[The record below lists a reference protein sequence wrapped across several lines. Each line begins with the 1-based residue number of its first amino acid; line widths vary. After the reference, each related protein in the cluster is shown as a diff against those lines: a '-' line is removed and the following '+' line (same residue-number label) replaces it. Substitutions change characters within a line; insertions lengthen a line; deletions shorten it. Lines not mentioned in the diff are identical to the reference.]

1 MRKTFRA
8 TARTESLVA
17 ADAGPNPDSVCA
29 SCEGGIMVSM
39 SRFKQFFVFAIAL
52 STAVFAITS
61 SVLAGTTGA
70 IQGFVTDVDGRAIAD
85 AAVSAAA
92 PSYATHTVTGP
103 SGFYA
108 LNGLPLD
115 TYTLTFSKTGYQ
127 PVIIPG
133 VTTSQDSAA
142 RINAKL
148 YNETRTLARVTVRGT
163 TSLIQ
168 PTQTA
173 DTYVVNQTTL
183 SNLNGTPQDPNGFQ
197 AFNSLPGVTTDNF
210 GYPVIRAGAENDVGY
225 QLDGVDNT
233 DPVTGQFLNAV
244 TLNGARSVQLST
256 GGYDVSNGNTN
267 SGVINEVIDRG
278 AYPGSGQSTARS
290 FFSTFGHELSMDWGN
305 ASPDN
310 KFSYYFSYDGQ
321 RDGVEYG
328 DKRSL
333 LPNNVAANDFFT
345 TNDEVMN
352 LFYHLGRDNKDEI
365 QFLSN
370 LSSQT
375 FNFGFEVNPAIAPYA
390 SNNSNVIF
398 GTENFVDDGGN
409 DVGAIPQSD
418 YFTLFPG
425 QHLTN
430 QNIGVADT
438 QTFSSVIDKLQFK
451 RQLTASSFADFRL
464 FKTQEN
470 LIFRYPYDVG
480 SFSDFY
486 EDLDTQG
493 KGVSFDYANQLSD
506 KHEVGFGGD
515 GTYYGNHY
523 LAGFPS
529 FENVAEPLEDLACL
543 SPANVFPDPGGP
555 FSAFGPSSA
564 PNGGW
569 GGCYIAP
576 LNAAVNAYNGT
587 PGNTPIGLAPL
598 ATDAGHA
605 PLLSYVND
613 FSYTNDPVHRYD
625 LWVKDRWQPNDRFTA
640 DLGLR
645 FDQEVYG
652 LPPNAAA
659 ANTSYYI
666 APDPANPNN
675 PIVGTIAGAAIGK
688 DVTAPS
694 QVSPRLALSYELNTA
709 NTFRFSFGKNI
720 EFVPSSAVE
729 NTYQI
734 PASLA
739 NCNIANGCFVPLPGF
754 GTFNH
759 VSNLYQQVLL
769 DLTTNNFAPYTPVRP
784 QRAVNYDASWEHDF
798 GGGNELRI
806 TPYYRKG
813 TDYVVSSSQLLFT
826 NRVTG
831 LPVFGPPHES
841 NAGVNENTGVE
852 LAFDSRRNVGLS
864 ASLALTYDNTFANY
878 DSDFFPSVNAAALA
892 ANHLFHVSYVAPI
905 TATANLVWNSR
916 HGTHVSATIPFE
928 SGYPYGVGKRVYIFQ
943 TNANGVSVP
952 VSVLNTDV
960 NNPNGASDAYYFT
973 DSNTGAIIGSRGTPE
988 GNDPGSIRAPSIT
1001 TLDMTISQELGG
1013 SDRGYEIGL
1022 RGQNLLGNYRPDA
1035 PYNNFWYENCGFG
1048 VACGPNN
1055 AQGLPVSGTN
1065 LAAGGEPFQ
1074 YNTCPQPYCADK
1086 SGTPREYTLFVSWK
1100 Y

>member
-1 MRKTFRA
+1 MKTKSRLISFSI
-8 TARTESLVA
+8 TVA
-17 ADAGPNPDSVCA
+17 AALFAFAMCA
-29 SCEGGIMVSM
+29 MH
-39 SRFKQFFVFAIAL
+39 AI
-52 STAVFAITS
+52 
-61 SVLAGTTGA
+61 AGTTGG
-70 IQGFVTDVDGRAIAD
+70 IQGFVTDVNGHAISG
-85 AAVSAAA
+85 VEIGAAA

-103 SGFYA
+103 NGFYA

-115 TYTLTFSKTGYQ
+115 TYTLTFSKEGYQ
-127 PVIIPG
+127 AVTIPG
-133 VTTSQDSAA
+133 VTTSQDSAI
-142 RINAKL
+142 RINARL
-148 YNETRTLARVTVRGT
+148 FNEARTLARVTVRGT

-278 AYPGSGQSTARS
+278 AYPGSGESTARA

-305 ASPDN
+305 ATPDN

-321 RDGVEYG
+321 RDGEEYG
-328 DKRSL
+328 DKRTL
-333 LPNNVAANDFFT
+333 LPNDVAQTDFFT
-345 TNDEVMN
+345 TNDEIMN

-375 FNFGFEVNPAIAPYA
+375 FNFGFEVNGAIAPYA
-390 SNNSNVIF
+390 SNNGNVIF
-398 GTENFVDDGGN
+398 GTENFVDDGDN
-409 DVGAIPQSD
+409 DVDGMPLSD

-425 QHLTN
+425 QHVVD

-451 RQLTASSFADFRL
+451 RQLTPSSFADFRL

-470 LIFRYPYDVG
+470 LVFRYPYDTG

-493 KGVSFDYANQLSD
+493 KGLSIDYANQISD
-506 KHEVGFGGD
+506 KHEIGFGGD

-529 FENVAEPLEDLACL
+529 FENVAEPLEDIACM
-543 SPANVFPDPGGP
+543 SPANIFPGPEPLPTPGIPGGGP
-555 FSAFGPSSA
+555 FGAFAPDPSS
-564 PNGGW
+564 PNGGY

-576 LNAAVNAYNGT
+576 LNAAVNEYNGT
-587 PGNTPIGLAPL
+587 PGNIPIGGMAPL
-598 ATDAGHA
+598 PTDAAHA
-605 PLLSYVND
+605 PLSNYVND

-625 LWVKDRWQPNDRFTA
+625 MWVKDRWQPNDRFTA
-640 DLGLR
+640 DFGVR

-652 LPPNAAA
+652 LPPDAAA

-666 APDPANPNN
+666 APDPANSAV
-675 PIVGTIAGAAIGK
+675 PIVGTIPGAAIGT
-688 DVTAPS
+688 DVTSPS
-694 QVSPRLALSYELNTA
+694 QISPRLALSYEMNTA

-734 PASLA
+734 PASLK
-739 NCNIANGCFVPLPGF
+739 NCNIADGCFVALPGY
-754 GTFNH
+754 GTYNH
-759 VSNLYQQVLL
+759 ISNLYQQVLI

-813 TDYVVSSSQLLFT
+813 TDYVVSSSELLFT
-826 NRVTG
+826 NRVSG

-841 NAGVNENTGVE
+841 NAGENENTGME
-852 LAFDSRRNVGLS
+852 IAFDSRRNYGLS
-864 ASLALTYDNTFANY
+864 SSLAFTYDNTFANY

-892 ANHLFHVSYVAPI
+892 ANHFFHVSYVAPI
-905 TATANLVWNSR
+905 TATANFVWNSH

-928 SGYPYGVGKRVYIFQ
+928 SGYPYGVGRRVYIFE

-960 NNPNGASDAYYFT
+960 NNPDGATSAYYYT
-973 DSNTGAIIGSRGTPE
+973 DPNTGAIIGSRGTPE
-988 GNDPGSIRAPSIT
+988 GNDPGSLRSPPIT
-1001 TLDMTISQELGG
+1001 TLDMTISQEIGG
-1013 SDRGYEIGL
+1013 SDRGYEVGL
-1022 RGQNLLGNYRPDA
+1022 RVENLLGNYQPDT
-1035 PYNNFWYENCGFG
+1035 PYNNSFYTNCGFG
-1048 VACGPNN
+1048 VPCGPNN
-1055 AQGLPVSGTN
+1055 ALGNPVSGTN
-1065 LAAGGEPFQ
+1065 TLAGGEPFE

-1086 SGTPREYTLFVSWK
+1086 SGEPREYTFFVNWK

>member
-1 MRKTFRA
+1 MRRF
-8 TARTESLVA
+8 SLVRI
-17 ADAGPNPDSVCA
+17 VL
-29 SCEGGIMVSM
+29 
-39 SRFKQFFVFAIAL
+39 AL
-52 STAVFAITS
+52 SAMVLTAGIAVAPAA
-61 SVLAGTTGA
+61 AGTTGG
-70 IQGFVTDVDGRAIAD
+70 IQGYVND
-85 AAVSAAA
+85 AAGHPIAGVLVSAAA
-92 PSYATHTVTGP
+92 PSYSTHSVTGAN
-103 SGFYA
+103 GFYA
-108 LNGLPLD
+108 MNGLPLD
-115 TYTLTFSKTGYQ
+115 TYALTFTKTGFQ
-127 PVIIPG
+127 TMTIPG
-133 VTTSQDSAA
+133 ATISQDQAL
-142 RINAKL
+142 RVNAVMLTEAK
-148 YNETRTLARVTVRGT
+148 TLARVTVRGT

-183 SNLNGTPQDPNGFQ
+183 SNLNGTPQDPNGFA

-278 AYPGSGQSTARS
+278 AYPGSGQATGRT

-321 RDGVEYG
+321 RDGTEYG
-328 DKRSL
+328 DKRTL
-333 LPNNVAANDFFT
+333 LPNNVAAQDFFT
-345 TNDEVMN
+345 TNDEIMN
-352 LFYHLGRDNKDEI
+352 LFYHPGNDNKDEI

-375 FNFGFEVNPAIAPYA
+375 FGFGFEVDGAIAPYA
-390 SNNSNVIF
+390 SNNGSVIF

-409 DVGAIPQSD
+409 SLGVLPLSS
-418 YFTLFPG
+418 YFTLYPG
-425 QHLTN
+425 QRTTF

-451 RQLTASSFADFRL
+451 RQLTSSSFADFRL

-470 LIFRYPYDVG
+470 LVFRYPYDVG

-493 KGVSFDYANQLSD
+493 KGVSFDYANQVTD
-506 KHEVGFGGD
+506 KHEIGFGGD
-515 GTYYGNHY
+515 GVYYGNHY
-523 LAGFPS
+523 SAGYPS
-529 FENVAEPLEDLACL
+529 FENVAEPLEDVACL
-543 SPANVFPDPGGP
+543 SPNNVYPGPGP
-555 FSAFGPSSA
+555 TPGPGLGGAFGGYADNPNS

-576 LNAAVNAYNGT
+576 LNADVNAYNNT
-587 PGNTPIGLAPL
+587 PGNIPIGKAPL
-598 ATDAGHA
+598 PVDAGHA
-605 PLLSYVND
+605 PLSSYVND
-613 FSYTNDPVHRYD
+613 FSYTNDPIHRYD
-625 LWVKDRWQPNDRFTA
+625 LWLKDRWQPNDRFIA
-640 DLGLR
+640 DIGVR
-645 FDQEVYG
+645 FDKQVYS

-666 APDPANPNN
+666 APNPSNTN
-675 PIVGTIAGAAIGK
+675 LPIVGTIPGAPIGT

-694 QVSPRLALSYELNTA
+694 QISPRLALSYQLNPA

-729 NTYQI
+729 NTYNI
-734 PASLA
+734 PASLK
-739 NCNIANGCFVPLPGF
+739 NCNVANGCFIPLPGY
-754 GTFNH
+754 GTYNNIN
-759 VSNLYQQVLL
+759 NLYQQVQL

-798 GGGNELRI
+798 GGGKELRI

-852 LAFDSRRNVGLS
+852 LAFDSRRTFGLS
-864 ASLALTYDNTFANY
+864 TSLAVTYDNTFANY

-892 ANHLFHVSYVAPI
+892 AGHFFHVSYVAPI

-916 HGTHVSATIPFE
+916 HGTTVEATIPYE
-928 SGYPYGVGKRVYIFQ
+928 SGYPYGVGKRVYVFEP
-943 TNANGVSVP
+943 NANGINVP
-952 VSVLNTDV
+952 VSVLNTDGC
-960 NNPNGASDAYYFT
+960 NPNGGSSAYYFT
-973 DSNTGAIIGSRGTPE
+973 SDSSTCLPYPTVTGSRGTPE
-988 GNDPGSIRAPSIT
+988 GNDPGSLRGPSIT

-1013 SDRGYEIGL
+1013 KDRGYQVGL
-1022 RGQNLLGNYRPDA
+1022 RAQNLLGNYSADT
-1035 PYNNFWYENCGFG
+1035 PYNNFWYTNCGFG
-1048 VACGPNN
+1048 VPCGPNN
-1055 AQGLPVSGTN
+1055 TQGLPASGTN
-1065 LAAGGEPFQ
+1065 TATGFEPFQ
-1074 YNTCPQPYCADK
+1074 YNTCPQPYCSDK
-1086 SGTPREYTLFVSWK
+1086 SGPPREYTFFVSWK